1 MKRKLFALFSIVCLL
16 NVVTDKSQ
24 CDIVVHAIETGGN
37 VEFSGGGTADLTG
50 LVQNGLNVMGRF
62 VSPDFAT
69 FSTGGTTSFEIDG
82 YGTPSG
88 PSTFG
93 SGGTTL
99 SDSTTGDQ
107 FGMIGGNVLAVPNG
121 YVSNTP
127 LFGTST
133 YNGASFNSLGMV
145 PGTYVW
151 TWGQGESFTLFIGA
165 AIPEPATAS
174 ICTAL
179 SLAGLLLS
187 RRRR

>member
-1 MKRKLFALFSIVCLL
+1 MKKILALFSIACSLI
-16 NVVTDKSQ
+16 VVVDKGQ

-50 LVQNGLNVMGRF
+50 LVQNGSNVMGRF

-69 FSTGGTTSFEIDG
+69 FSVGGTTSFEIDG
-82 YGTPSG
+82 YLTLVG
-88 PSTFG
+88 PTTFG
-93 SGGTTL
+93 TGGATV
-99 SDSTTGDQ
+99 SDSTSGDQ
-107 FGMIGGNVLAVPNG
+107 FGIIVGGVLAVPNG

-151 TWGQGESFTLFIGA
+151 TWGQGESFTLFVGDV
-165 AIPEPATAS
+165 IPEPATAS
-174 ICTAL
+174 ICTVL
-179 SLAGLLLS
+179 SFAGLLLC